1 MKKSILLSVLLVFLF
16 AFLASAQMVDKAE
29 LGTTS
34 GDYLGLKPALKP
46 FSLIDLSKFKWSQSY
61 SLSFF
66 SGGGSSGSVGLYTGS
81 LLYEMSRS
89 LSMNFVLGIAHN
101 PGSLFDR
108 TQSTNAAF
116 FPGFN
121 LDFHP
126 SNSFHLSVGVQA
138 IPGNYY
144 YYNPYSPYGY
154 YYPWR

>member
-1 MKKSILLSVLLVFLF
+1 MKKSILLTFAVVFII
-16 AFLASAQMVDKAE
+16 AVTASAQMVDKAE
-29 LGTTS
+29 LGTAS

-81 LLYEMSRS
+81 LFYELSRS
-89 LSMNFVLGIAHN
+89 ISMNFVLGIAHN

-126 SNSFHLSVGVQA
+126 SNSFRLSIGVQSY
-138 IPGNYY
+138 PGNYN
-144 YYNPYSPYGY
+144 YYNPYSSYG